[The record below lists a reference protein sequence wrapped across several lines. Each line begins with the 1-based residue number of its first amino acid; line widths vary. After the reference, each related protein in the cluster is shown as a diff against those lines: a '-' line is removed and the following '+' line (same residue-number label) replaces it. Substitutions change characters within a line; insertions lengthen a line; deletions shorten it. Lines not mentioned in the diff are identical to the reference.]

1 MRPSFPAPMKRTLLS
16 LGILFLAFNA
26 SADPEA
32 LRGYALKLINRD
44 RVRLHLPKLK
54 LDPKLS
60 AFADAQAARLLAGN
74 PEPLTPYMRYSF
86 AGGNDML
93 RENVHSWTVSYDL
106 TDDVLQ
112 GLLLKTQETI
122 MAEEPPL
129 NGRRGTLLD
138 AQATHAGIGFAIDH
152 GRFFIVE
159 EVVRRHVAWTLP
171 VPRNATTADKI
182 PIAGAPLPGVVFDAI
197 TVHHELP
204 PAAPESRESFPPKPK
219 DYLPRLGSEVRR
231 DDGGNVAYIQH
242 LYGGGRGGEVA
253 VAKDGSYSVNIPFT
267 EGAGIYTIV
276 VWVRYPGLTTPF
288 PAGSVSVRV
297 EESPGAAVLP
307 VR

>member
-1 MRPSFPAPMKRTLLS
+1 MKRTLLS
-16 LGILFLAFNA
+16 LGILLFALSA
-26 SADPEA
+26 SADVDVDREA

-60 AFADAQAARLLAGN
+60 AFAGDQAARLLAGK

-93 RENVHSWTVSYDL
+93 RENVHSWTVSYEL

-112 GLLLKTQETI
+112 GLLRKTHEAM

-129 NGRRGTLLD
+129 DGRRGTLLD

-159 EVVRRHVAWTLP
+159 EVVRRHVAWTQP
-171 VPRNATTADKI
+171 VPRKATTADKI
-182 PIAGAPLPGVVFDAI
+182 PIAGAPLPGVVFDSI

-204 PAAPESRESFPPKPK
+204 PAEPVSRETFPPNPK
-219 DYLPRLGSEVRR
+219 DYLPRLGSEVKR
-231 DDGGNVAYIQH
+231 DDSGSVAYIQH
-242 LYGGGRGGEVA
+242 LYGEGRRGEVA
-253 VAKDGSYSVNIPFT
+253 VAKDGSFSVNIPFT

-276 VWVRYPGLTTPF
+276 VWVHYPGLFTPF
-288 PAGSVSVRV
+288 PAGSVSIRV
-297 EESPGAAVLP
+297 EESPAATVLP